1 VDGLSGARR
10 RADNDPH
17 PAFRREG
24 AAMRILRAFARA
36 FTGFGWVL
44 TPPAGPYDLGTVVP
58 LPRPAASADVPS
70 VPLSARER
78 ETFWRIVGG

>member
-1 VDGLSGARR
+1 
-10 RADNDPH
+10 
-17 PAFRREG
+17 
-24 AAMRILRAFARA
+24 MRILRAFARA

-58 LPRPAASADVPS
+58 SPRPAEGADVPS

-78 ETFWRIVGG
+78 ETFRRIVAG

>member
-1 VDGLSGARR
+1 
-10 RADNDPH
+10 
-17 PAFRREG
+17 
-24 AAMRILRAFARA
+24 MRILRAIARV
-36 FTGFGWVL
+36 FTGFGWVGWVL

-58 LPRPAASADVPS
+58 LPRPAAGADVPS